1 MLTGAETAETE
12 PMSAESAPEKRPLG
26 VIMTAILAGIV
37 GIAQI
42 LSGIWLIIEPDTV
55 GGLWQAGF
63 EFFVGALAIVVAF
76 ALLQGD
82 RLARIVATVAFVMNV
97 LVGVLGIFLVPI
109 GVPWAIGILG
119 GLFALVA
126 IILLWT
132 GRSSEFFRTA

>member
-1 MLTGAETAETE
+1 MNADTE
-12 PMSAESAPEKRPLG
+12 QDKRPLG
-26 VIMTAILAGIV
+26 VILTAILAFLV
-37 GIAQI
+37 GLAQV

-63 EFFVGALAIVVAF
+63 VFFVGALAIVVGF

-82 RLARIVATVAFVMNV
+82 RLARIVATVAFVLNV
-97 LVGVLGIFLVPI
+97 LVGILGIFLVPI
-109 GVPWAIGILG
+109 GAPWAIGTFGSL
-119 GLFALVA
+119 LALVA

>member
-1 MLTGAETAETE
+1 MNPETE
-12 PMSAESAPEKRPLG
+12 QDKRPLG
-26 VIMTAILAGIV
+26 VILTAILAFLV
-37 GIAQI
+37 GLAQV

-63 EFFVGALAIVVAF
+63 VFFVGALAIVVGF

-82 RLARIVATVAFVMNV
+82 RLARIVATVAFVLNV
-97 LVGVLGIFLVPI
+97 LVGILGVFLVPI
-109 GVPWAIGILG
+109 GAPWAIGTFGSL
-119 GLFALVA
+119 LALVA